1 MRAERSAWTLLSV
14 DDAVDFLRTRRPLGT
29 LGVDGLDDMVGNDEI
44 IVMQTSSG
52 RL

>member
-14 DDAVDFLRTRRPLGT
+14 DDAVDFLRTRRPRGT
-29 LGVDGLDDMVGNDEI
+29 LGVDGLDDMVGNDEA
-44 IVMQTSSG
+44 VM